1 MHARC
6 SFLRRAYKAGRG
18 LTINVRPANQRTFC
32 VTLNPVNIMKIK
44 AVVFD
49 AYGTLF
55 DVYSIQTLAEQF
67 YPGQGAAISV
77 MWRDKQIEYT
87 RLITLSDPHQV
98 NGSKHY
104 LSFWEITKLSL
115 DYTLNRLKLDPKR
128 DAVEDL
134 MRQYARLSPFPENL
148 AVLENLKKAGLATA
162 ILSNGSPDML
172 ESAVANAGMGDV
184 LDHSISVDPIRLFK
198 TSPESYGL
206 VQKNMPFEKQEI
218 LFVSSNGWDA
228 LGATW
233 FGFTTLWVNR
243 QGLPY
248 ETIGPKP
255 TYTGRDL
262 TKVCEVLE

>member
-1 MHARC
+1 
-6 SFLRRAYKAGRG
+6 
-18 LTINVRPANQRTFC
+18 
-32 VTLNPVNIMKIK
+32 MKIK

-55 DVYSIQTLAEQF
+55 DVYSIQTLADRF
-67 YPGQGAAISV
+67 YPGQGAAISL

-87 RLITLSDPHQV
+87 RLITQSDPHQAE
-98 NGSKHY
+98 GSKYY
-104 LSFWEITKLSL
+104 LPFWELTRLAL
-115 DYTLNRLKLDPKR
+115 EYTLDRLKLHRKDGT
-128 DAVEDL
+128 VEDL
-134 MRQYARLSPFPENL
+134 MRQYAHLSPFPENL
-148 AVLENLKKAGLATA
+148 AVLKNLRKEGLTTA
-162 ILSNGSPDML
+162 ILSNGSPEML
-172 ESAVANAGMGDV
+172 ESAVTNAGMQDL
-184 LDHSISVDPIRLFK
+184 LDHAISVDPIRLFK

-206 VQKNMPFEKQEI
+206 VQKFMPLEKEEI
-218 LFVSSNGWDA
+218 LFVSSNAWDA

-262 TKVCEVLE
+262 QKVLEILELK